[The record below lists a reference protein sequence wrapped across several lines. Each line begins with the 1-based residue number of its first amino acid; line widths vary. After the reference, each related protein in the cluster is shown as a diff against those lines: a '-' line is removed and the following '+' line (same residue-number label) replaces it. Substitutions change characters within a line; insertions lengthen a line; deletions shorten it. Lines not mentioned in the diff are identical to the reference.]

1 MAEVEDFF
9 KKVFDELEGN
19 KKILTAVLTNIDS
32 EEISQNLLGE
42 MFLFDEDGIIDF
54 SSEQLENELEQF
66 LLNQDFKKEILELR
80 ENKNLDSQL
89 KSIHLDQ
96 DNRLEIFLE
105 PVVDQPHLTVFGA
118 GHIAEPLVKICSL
131 LDFTITVVDDRE
143 EFLNYDKF
151 PTADQLLLL
160 DYEDYFADAK
170 IKENDYLVIVTRGH
184 QHDYQVLKNV
194 INSEAAYLGMIGS
207 SRKIETVYNQLRDD
221 GIKESKLE
229 AVHAPIGLDIGSET
243 PAEIAVAIA
252 AEIIAVRR
260 DK

>member
-1 MAEVEDFF
+1 MEDFF
-9 KKVFDELEGN
+9 KKVFKELKGS
-19 KKILTAVLTNIDS
+19 KKILTAVLTDIDG

-42 MFLFDEDGIIDF
+42 MFLFDEEGIIEF
-54 SSEQLENELEQF
+54 SSDQLENELEKFF
-66 LLNQDFKKEILELR
+66 LNADIKNQILALGEKKNTE
-80 ENKNLDSQL
+80 SQL
-89 KSIHLDQ
+89 KEINLDQ
-96 DNRLEIFLE
+96 DNKLEIFLE

-131 LDFTITVVDDRE
+131 LDFRITVVDDRE

-160 DYEDYFADAK
+160 NYSEYFTSAR
-170 IKENDYLVIVTRGH
+170 IKENDYLVIITRGH

-194 INSEAAYLGMIGS
+194 INSEARYIGMIGS
-207 SRKIETVYNQLRDD
+207 SRKIRTVYGQLRDD
-221 GIKESKLE
+221 GIGEEKLA

-252 AEIIAVRR
+252 AELIAVRR